1 LQVLALYSNEIL
13 LLQNIHHLKNLNV
26 LRVGMN
32 KLKSRDDIV
41 YLRKL
46 PNLRSTVR

>member
-1 LQVLALYSNEIL
+1 
-13 LLQNIHHLKNLNV
+13 V

-46 PNLRSTVR
+46 PNLRSTVRWLQKCFILKKFSFSLK